1 MSSLAELVLNETGI
15 WEYLY
20 LFSKWNFLYARG
32 KSSPTLEQ
40 LTRFHERM
48 PVLIFER
55 VKTGQYLRFFNRYR
69 RRLLFMG
76 NMNVLGVLLL
86 GLTGYWYIM
95 HTRYDSMVHNALM
108 SLLSMANLDNEPYH
122 VVDWFQRK
130 GRLIILVTKEFA
142 QYPSQ

>member
-1 MSSLAELVLNETGI
+1 MSSPTDLVLNETSI

-20 LFSKWNFLYARG
+20 LLSKWKFLFARG

-55 VKTGQYLRFFNRYR
+55 VKTGQYLRFFKRYS

-76 NMNVLGVLLL
+76 NLNVLGVLLL
-86 GLTGYWYIM
+86 GLTGYWYVM
-95 HTRYDSMVHNALM
+95 HTQYDSMVHNGLL
-108 SLLSMANLDNEPYH
+108 SLLSMAKLDNEPYH

-130 GRLIILVTKEFA
+130 GRFIILVTREFA
-142 QYPSQ
+142 KYPSK

>member
-1 MSSLAELVLNETGI
+1 MRPLTELALNETRI

-20 LFSKWNFLYARG
+20 LFSKRKLLFARG
-32 KSSPTLEQ
+32 KNSPTLEQ

-55 VKTGQYLRFFNRYR
+55 VRTGQYLGFFKRYR

-95 HTRYDSMVHNALM
+95 HTRYDLMVHNALM

-122 VVDWFQRK
+122 VVDWFQKK
-130 GRLIILVTKEFA
+130 GRLIILVTREFA
-142 QYPSQ
+142 KYPSE

>member
-1 MSSLAELVLNETGI
+1 MSSLTELVLNETGI

-20 LFSKWNFLYARG
+20 LFSKWNFLSARG
-32 KSSPTLEQ
+32 KNSPTLEQ
-40 LTRFHERM
+40 LTRFHERR

-55 VKTGQYLRFFNRYR
+55 VKTGQYLRFFKRYR

-122 VVDWFQRK
+122 VVDWFQKK
-130 GRLIILVTKEFA
+130 GRLIILVTREFA
-142 QYPSQ
+142 KYHS